1 MEDYKVIY
9 YLLDHNSLSSKV
21 FINYIYSIRYNNLSY
36 IYNMISILR
45 LATDNN
51 NFRRVKKD
59 GY

>member
-1 MEDYKVIY
+1 VEDYKVIY